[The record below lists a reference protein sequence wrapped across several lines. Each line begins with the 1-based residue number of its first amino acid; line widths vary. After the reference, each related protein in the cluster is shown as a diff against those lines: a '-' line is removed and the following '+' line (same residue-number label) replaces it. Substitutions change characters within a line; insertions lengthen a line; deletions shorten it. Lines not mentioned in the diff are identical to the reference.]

1 MKYYTIKEAAKIL
14 NITTKPLYNAMHR
27 GQLKKSSFT
36 KNGEITI
43 AEDELRLFIEG
54 RGGVVRWQIKANDK
68 LQTINTNL
76 GKVRKIE
83 GTDAFVLADINKAL
97 GFKKTGYL
105 AEHINRKFSC
115 KISPGVCKELG
126 IKSNNG
132 LVLADIVAIEEYI
145 LNSNKLKRKMGLKQ
159 FLNEL
164 KIDIEINKI
173 PKDYSEILEEALS
186 ELHGGKKT
194 YNQIRE
200 ALGLSPLNDPNADKL
215 LSVIEIKDSETSEI
229 NVQPP
234 IKPIKIKVKNAH
246 ILGGE
251 LKKLEE
257 LKIIKNG
264 DYKNLEIE
272 IE

>member
-14 NITTKPLYNAMHR
+14 NINTRLLYNAIHR

-43 AEDELRLFIEG
+43 AEDELQLFKEG
-54 RGGVVRWQIKANDK
+54 RGGVVRWKIKANDK
-68 LQTINTNL
+68 LQIINTNL

-115 KISPGVCKELG
+115 KISPGVCKTLG

-145 LNSNKLKRKMGLKQ
+145 LNPNKLKRKRGLKQ

-186 ELHGGKKT
+186 DLHNGKKT
-194 YNQIRE
+194 YNQVRE
-200 ALGLSPLNDPNADKL
+200 TLGLSPLNDPNADKL
-215 LSVIEIKDSETSEI
+215 LSVIEIKGSETSEI

-234 IKPIKIKVKNAH
+234 IKPIKIKAKNTY
-246 ILGGE
+246 LLDVE

-257 LKIIKNG
+257 LKIIKKG

-272 IE
+272 IG